1 MKHGKSNMTMI
12 GVKTRQNDR
21 QRDKMTDTQN
31 RQKQHRK
38 ETKYIA
44 FMQGNTVQQKGKGW
58 D

>member
-1 MKHGKSNMTMI
+1 MTMI
-12 GVKTRQNDR
+12 GVKTRQNNR